1 MRPYMLHA
9 LKEYKQVIDLDT
21 VTDIVLSPD
30 EDNNGYEIILTFVN
44 GESSAISY
52 EEDELSIAQDK
63 FKDLVAIWTNT
74 KLDYG
79 STEPVLKVINVGELD
94 RRVAK
99 LEQKLALYCSDVDT
113 SNKSIIE
120 QWIEENFNHP
130 DTRKHIMGVQ
140 PDRDYIDVPVPKGR
154 Q

>member
-1 MRPYMLHA
+1 M
-9 LKEYKQVIDLDT
+9 DLEQR
-21 VTDIVLSPD
+21 V
-30 EDNNGYEIILTFVN
+30 
-44 GESSAISY
+44 A
-52 EEDELSIAQDK
+52 EL
-63 FKDLVAIWTNT
+63 
-74 KLDYG
+74 
-79 STEPVLKVINVGELD
+79 E
-94 RRVAK
+94 RRVAE
-99 LEQKLALYCSDVDT
+99 LERSSSDVDT